1 MYPPRPSAPH
11 AFPTFAREKHRRLS
25 PALALGARGRRG
37 GTERRVR
44 EDRSTRSSRSSRS
57 SGRRADDDD
66 DDDDDDDARGRGQL
80 KIIDTRAV
88 PSIDL
93 RCRGI

>member
-1 MYPPRPSAPH
+1 MYPHRPSAPH
-11 AFPTFAREKHRRLS
+11 AFPTFAREKLRRLTRS
-25 PALALGARGRRG
+25 ARAVDEAAPSDASGRIDRRG
-37 GTERRVR
+37 LRGLR
-44 EDRSTRSSRSSRS
+44 
-57 SGRRADDDD
+57 DDDD
-66 DDDDDDDARGRGQL
+66 DERAWTVDDDDDDDARGRGQL